1 MADFHKWIPVLALLA
16 LLAGTASAQVGPA
29 LTCTSNAG
37 VPPIVRAE
45 GLTEL
50 VGDVVLNCTG
60 GTAGQSFLVNW
71 QIFLNTNMT
80 SRLIQGS
87 SSRTEALLMIDEL
100 QATGGVP
107 CLAADSAAPCAG
119 SATANTFRGS
129 KGAGDNTLVWLGV
142 PFVAPGSGTRVI
154 RITNVRA
161 NANQIG
167 ASSTLVP
174 SQIVMYISA
183 NASQSV
189 PINNPQQTVAFIQ
202 QGLLFDVRNCKND
215 DSVGDNNKFNQCSS
229 INSTQFG
236 TSSETAD
243 LSSSG
248 RRPGSEMTLRF
259 RENFATA
266 FKPQIYTAQLTSGP
280 GAVYNSESGFVHPRL
295 AEGGAQETGLAT
307 SGTRLI
313 ARFSNIPAG
322 VKIEVGTDNTWG
334 SSTLPIALI
343 SADVNGLSG
352 ITPILGLPAILQAS
366 STGNK
371 CSLDTSKTFS
381 AAEIPISATGTATA
395 VWEVLNANAN
405 GSENAAIPVIVSFK
419 ADTANSLPGV
429 GTATVVGGFAPVVT
443 GSDAG
448 KAQSGPVPRFADAS
462 ISRTLFTINTCATNL
477 LFPFITNAAP
487 FDTGIAIANTSADPF
502 GTANQTGTCKLN
514 FYGSTSGGGAAPAAI
529 TTQAV
534 AAGGTLLFSLSSGGT
549 HGVGTQAAGFTG
561 YMIAQCSFQYAHGF
575 AFISDLGA
583 TKLAQGYLA
592 LVMDTPLA
600 ARDKTATSESLKVG
614 S

>member
-1 MADFHKWIPVLALLA
+1 MADFRKWIPVLALLA

-50 VGDVVLNCTG
+50 VGDVVLNCSG
-60 GTAGQSFLVNW
+60 GVAGQTFLVNW

-80 SRLIQGS
+80 SRLIKGS
-87 SSRTEALLMIDEL
+87 SSQTEALLMVDEL
-100 QATGGVP
+100 TSTGGVP
-107 CLAADSAAPCAG
+107 CLAADAGAPCAG
-119 SATANTFRGS
+119 TANANVFRGS

-183 NASQSV
+183 SASQSV

-202 QGLLFDVRNCKND
+202 QGLLFDVRNCNNS
-215 DSVGDNNKFNQCSS
+215 DSVGSNNSFNQCAS

-236 TSSETAD
+236 TSSENAD

-248 RRPGSEMTLRF
+248 RKPGSEMTLRF

-266 FKPQIYTAQLTSGP
+266 FKPQIYAGQLSSAP

-295 AEGGAQETGLAT
+295 AEGGTQETGLAT

-313 ARFSNIPAG
+313 ARFANIPAG
-322 VKIEVGTDNTWG
+322 VKIEVGTTNKWG
-334 SSTLPIALI
+334 TGSLPVALI

-352 ITPILGLPAILQAS
+352 ITPILGLPATIQAS
-366 STGNK
+366 SSANK
-371 CSLDTSKTFS
+371 CSLADTTTFA
-381 AAEIPISATGTATA
+381 AAEIPISATGTASA
-395 VWEVLNANAN
+395 VWEVLDANANAN
-405 GSENAAIPVIVSFK
+405 ETAAIPVIVSF
-419 ADTANSLPGV
+419 TANTANNLPGI
-429 GTATVVGGFAPVVT
+429 GTATVIGGYAPVVT
-443 GSDAG
+443 GTDAG
-448 KAQSGPVPRFADAS
+448 KAQSGPVPRFVDAS
-462 ISRTLFTINTCATNL
+462 ISRTLFTIATCATNL

-487 FDTGIAIANTSADPF
+487 FDTGIAIANTSQDPF

-529 TTQAV
+529 TSQAV
-534 AAGGTLLFSLSSGGT
+534 PAGGTLLFSLSSGGT
-549 HGVGTQAAGFTG
+549 HGVGTGAAGFTG
-561 YMIAQCSFQYAHGF
+561 YMIAQCNFQFGHGF

-583 TKLAQGYLA
+583 QKLAQGYLA
-592 LVMDTPLA
+592 LVMGTTSDRSGNVA
-600 ARDKTATSESLKVG
+600 ANEQLNN
-614 S
+614 